1 MADGRSGKRGS
12 REDTKGI
19 QMKKIL
25 VALLVGA
32 FGISAM
38 AQSIVYDYKATVKR
52 VDPQYKV
59 RTIKGSSSSYKAVTE
74 SYGIASDTIS
84 GYVVLPVCEDCD
96 GDLETS
102 LDRDDFVGTAYLVRK
117 GDKLS
122 KKAGKPFIAVTD
134 AEARA
139 AIFGK
144 DAYIVGYPSNGNPS
158 DVKNLKSAWMWM
170 WVELPGATDTDPDTV
185 IDSGLLIPA
194 APGENVYLGFLGLDN
209 LYEYSCFR
217 STGFGTAKIL
227 SYSEA
232 ASLGFCDGAEASSW
246 SCAIIQ
252 SISGTVQGEYF
263 YEGLCGVTPMWDLCD
278 PTDDGNTGYA
288 PVTGAW
294 TLKYNASLSKLPDSE
309 KADAILKK
317 LKATSADVIQ
327 VEAD

>member
-1 MADGRSGKRGS
+1 
-12 REDTKGI
+12 
-19 QMKKIL
+19 MKKIL

-59 RTIKGSSSSYKAVTE
+59 RTIKDSSSSYKAVTE

-96 GDLETS
+96 GELETS
-102 LDRDDFVGTAYLVRK
+102 LDTDDFYGTAYLVRK

-122 KKAGKPFIAVTD
+122 KKAGLPFIAVTE
-134 AEARA
+134 AEAQA

-144 DAYIVGYPSNGNPS
+144 DAYIVGFPSNGNPS
-158 DVKNLKSAWMWM
+158 DVKKLKSAWMWM
-170 WVELPGATDTDPDTV
+170 WIEDLPGATDTSPHTV
-185 IDSGLLIPA
+185 IDSELLIPA
-194 APGENVYLGFLGLDN
+194 APGEDVYLGFMGLDN
-209 LYEYSCFR
+209 IYAQTCLKSA
-217 STGFGTAKIL
+217 GFGTAKIL

-232 ASLGFCDGAEASSW
+232 ASLGFCSGSEPSSW

-252 SISGTVQGEYF
+252 SISGTVQAIF
-263 YEGLCGVTPMWDLCD
+263 RYEGLCGMTPMWDLCD
-278 PTDDGNTGYA
+278 PTDDGNTGGA

-317 LKATSADVIQ
+317 LKATSDDDVIQ
-327 VEAD
+327 VAPAR